1 MHKFKDLVVWQ
12 KGFAIGLMVLK
23 LTKQFPKSEQYCL
36 TSQLNRCAVS
46 IASNIAEGAGR
57 ASKKEFSQ
65 FLSIAIGSSYEMETQ
80 LMFAVELG
88 YITQSNVDEV
98 TSELFPLQRQ
108 LRKFKE
114 HLTGENHYQN

>member
-12 KGFAIGLMVLK
+12 KGFAIGLKVLK
-23 LTKQFPKSEQYCL
+23 LSKQFPKSEQFGL
-36 TSQLNRCAVS
+36 TSQLNRSAIS

-80 LMFAVELG
+80 LMFAIELG
-88 YITQSNVDEV
+88 YATQEQVNEITA
-98 TSELFPLQRQ
+98 ELFSLQRM

-114 HLTGENHYQN
+114 HLTGENQYQN